1 MRHRKKGKSLG
12 RKVGPRKALLKGLA
26 LSLILHEKIKTTEAK
41 AKAVKPIIER
51 LITRAKENNLNNYR
65 RIDSY
70 LQSREATKK
79 MLEEIGP
86 KYKDRPG
93 GYCRIVKLGPRKGDM
108 AQMVILEL
116 V

>member
-12 RKVGPRKALLKGLA
+12 RKVGPRRALLKGLA
-26 LSLILHEKIKTTEAK
+26 LSFVLHEKIKTTEAK
-41 AKAVKPIIER
+41 AKEVKPIIER

-93 GYCRIVKLGPRKGDM
+93 GYCRIVKLGPRRGDM
-108 AQMVILEL
+108 AQMVVLEL

>member
-12 RKVGPRKALLKGLA
+12 RKVGPRRALLKGLA
-26 LSLILHEKIKTTEAK
+26 LSFVLHEKIKTTEAK
-41 AKAVKPIIER
+41 AKEVKPIIER

-79 MLEEIGP
+79 ILEEIGP

-93 GYCRIVKLGPRKGDM
+93 GYCRIVKLGQRKGDM
-108 AQMVILEL
+108 AEIVILEL

>member
-26 LSLILHEKIKTTEAK
+26 LSFVLHEKIKTTEAK

-93 GYCRIVKLGPRKGDM
+93 GYCRIVKLGQRKGDM

>member
-1 MRHRKKGKSLG
+1 M
-12 RKVGPRKALLKGLA
+12 LKGLT
-26 LSLILHEKIKTTEAK
+26 LSFVLHGKIKTTEAK
-41 AKAVKPIIER
+41 AKEVKPIIER

-93 GYCRIVKLGPRKGDM
+93 GYCRIIKLGQRKGDM